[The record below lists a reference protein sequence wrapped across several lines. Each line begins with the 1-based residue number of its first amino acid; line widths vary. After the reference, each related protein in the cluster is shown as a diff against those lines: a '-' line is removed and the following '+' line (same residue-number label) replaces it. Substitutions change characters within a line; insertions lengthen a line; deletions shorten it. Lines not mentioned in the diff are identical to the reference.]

1 MPRERWKYDESER
14 AMAQEFI
21 EWALPLVNATSF
33 VKVAVRLGVS
43 RRGLA
48 AVVNNKRGWRR
59 RKDPVRQVW
68 IDHRERLLQTSLTD
82 LIAECEAAKER
93 KDAESAQAEVSDS
106 EAPDARSEDSSTI
119 EPSTEDSEGSEESAP
134 DEVTLTDVSTVVAPD
149 VPVADVNAA
158 DPPLT
163 EGDVYEVPEI
173 DVPAGAFAPEP
184 VDEDEGEAPQRGTKS
199 ADEAVSISGDT
210 PCAETPVE
218 EVGGVLQAG
227 GMAGNAESTVTGDQK
242 MPAILDLEEMSALI
256 DARRPRGSYG
266 QPPMTV
272 MVDDRLMNVANES
285 DFRELQELIVSA
297 QTHEEVARI
306 AGAPVLAVYPGLS
319 LENAKICA
327 LMRIGGWH
335 PTERD
340 REPPG
345 LQGDAPLMLYNGLPA
360 DFVHPGAMALAFAR
374 TLMWKDTHGLSATRM
389 RYGVLQSLRR
399 MRYVVEVFKDRPE
412 MIGYRKSD
420 WIPEWAW
427 PDHDLFFG
435 SLPWRDEFGR
445 WWPAPAQLI
454 DYWYNVRD
462 AQQAF
467 RGTEAETRSTAFWLQ
482 IERER
487 LLTEHLLIGDPYM
500 LTFAFH
506 GFGRTLPDSTRNAER
521 RVMRERIAQIDEE
534 LKRRRLGSA
543 VRRVMRCWWSDLFGR
558 QLRGKRIR
566 EFRQVQSRL
575 RDEAIQE
582 RIEQER
588 PAFER
593 QWGEVVLRARTIP
606 PEQLSY
612 NEMYGIMYVNG
623 RPMLQARKPVE
634 PEPQPE
640 RESRLSFSWPKALG
654 RKVRGVGMPF
664 GISLTIRKK
673 ESVDDDRQ
681 SEQKPE
687 EKPTPVEVAPELL
700 PRYRIGLFGKTLI
713 RAWPFGLFR
722 CSLYELTGQ
731 LACGLQDRRWER
743 WYEPGTEIMQE
754 HYNLVTPLSWDALMP
769 EVRVYQEKN

>member
-272 MVDDRLMNVANES
+272 MVDDRLMNVANER

-389 RYGVLQSLRR
+389 RYGCKRRSDNVPRRRLDSLNAA
-399 MRYVVEVFKDRPE
+399 VENRTACHLPIESIETLMEGDKDVHRGHVFARAQGVP
-412 MIGYRKSD
+412 G
-420 WIPEWAW
+420 
-427 PDHDLFFG
+427 G
-435 SLPWRDEFGR
+435 WRWRLRGR
-445 WWPAPAQLI
+445 LC
-454 DYWYNVRD
+454 
-462 AQQAF
+462 
-467 RGTEAETRSTAFWLQ
+467 
-482 IERER
+482 
-487 LLTEHLLIGDPYM
+487 
-500 LTFAFH
+500 
-506 GFGRTLPDSTRNAER
+506 GRTLTACRR
-521 RVMRERIAQIDEE
+521 RVCAM
-534 LKRRRLGSA
+534 A
-543 VRRVMRCWWSDLFGR
+543 VNG
-558 QLRGKRIR
+558 G
-566 EFRQVQSRL
+566 
-575 RDEAIQE
+575 A
-582 RIEQER
+582 
-588 PAFER
+588 
-593 QWGEVVLRARTIP
+593 
-606 PEQLSY
+606 
-612 NEMYGIMYVNG
+612 IMYLEG
-623 RPMLQARKPVE
+623 GSTA
-634 PEPQPE
+634 
-640 RESRLSFSWPKALG
+640 
-654 RKVRGVGMPF
+654 
-664 GISLTIRKK
+664 
-673 ESVDDDRQ
+673 
-681 SEQKPE
+681 
-687 EKPTPVEVAPELL
+687 
-700 PRYRIGLFGKTLI
+700 
-713 RAWPFGLFR
+713 
-722 CSLYELTGQ
+722 
-731 LACGLQDRRWER
+731 
-743 WYEPGTEIMQE
+743 
-754 HYNLVTPLSWDALMP
+754 
-769 EVRVYQEKN
+769 